1 MPKFSCKVPMIARAH
16 LCGAAMFMVTI
27 AATSANAQDSYTGTP
42 QYPVNDN
49 QTIYDGIGTV
59 TELPGG
65 TSVLERVLYSLEKL
79 NLGSPRNVVPV
90 NGLYANI
97 AESVAQRQ
105 WYSTDRTEVSFQNYV
120 EDVTVTETEG
130 LTWKSM
136 GQLAAGDY
144 FDSSSVIAD
153 PNDATNTATVA
164 DMEFMKISVFAGN
177 TNNLSTI
184 AYQGTNSYTFGEY
197 AALTANGSIDL
208 MTPYDPMGA
217 NVLLQPNGDLNYTGG
232 SMGFLVLVV
241 EVAGKSY
248 LFDTLGSS
256 GSYTGMGILD
266 YSGPPYELSQ
276 LSSVPFVTGS
286 ALNLSSDLAG
296 GSTAVSYPFS
306 TVIADTSLVWVD
318 ADSNSSTPDVLQFK
332 SSDYMTA
339 NSLTAA
345 AYDYD
350 VVTPTNFTRQ
360 LESFFEDWN
369 QRDVATTIDGSVT
382 NVISGVNDA
391 TAVAGTAGALLMQDV
406 DVGNIVTT
414 VLGAVN
420 TGDIAVGVNSS
431 ANEAT
436 SSASRALAASM
447 EVVGGSA
454 DTGSM
459 MINVS
464 HNSSVINGSVSNMLV
479 AVNGSV
485 GNIATTTLGAV
496 NTGTISSG
504 VTSAV
509 QSIVGISN

>member
-1 MPKFSCKVPMIARAH
+1 MRKLPCKVPMMAH
-16 LCGAAMFMVTI
+16 AYSSSAAMFMAVI
-27 AATSANAQDSYTGTP
+27 AATAANAQESYTGTP
-42 QYPVNDN
+42 DYPINDN
-49 QTIYDGIGTV
+49 QTVYDGIGTV

-79 NLGSPRNVVPV
+79 NLGAPGSVVPV

-105 WYSTDRTEVSFQNYV
+105 WYSTDRTEVAYENYV

-130 LTWKSM
+130 LTWQSI
-136 GQLAAGDY
+136 GQLTAGSY
-144 FDSSSVIAD
+144 FDTTSAIVD
-153 PNDATNTATVA
+153 PNDATNTATVS
-164 DMEFMKISVFAGN
+164 DMEFMKVSVFAGN

-197 AALTANGSIDL
+197 ATLTANGPIDL

-256 GSYTGMGILD
+256 GSYTGMSVLD
-266 YSGPPYELSQ
+266 FSGPPYELSQ
-276 LSSVPFVTGS
+276 LSSVPYVSGS
-286 ALNLSSDLAG
+286 AINLSSDLAG

-306 TVIADTSLVWVD
+306 TAIADTSLVWVD
-318 ADSNSSTPDVLQFK
+318 ADNDPLTPDVLQFK

-339 NSLTAA
+339 NSMTAA
-345 AYDYD
+345 EYDYD

-360 LESFFEDWN
+360 LDSFFEDWN

-382 NVISGVNDA
+382 NLISGVNEA
-391 TAVAGTAGALLMQDV
+391 TTIAGSTSALALNEV
-406 DVGNIVTT
+406 DVGNIATT

-436 SSASRALAASM
+436 SSASRALTASM
-447 EVVGGSA
+447 TVVGGSA

-459 MINVS
+459 MLNIS
-464 HNSSVINGSVSNMLV
+464 HNSSVIQGGVTNTLL

-504 VTSAV
+504 VFSAV
-509 QSIVGISN
+509 QGIVGISD